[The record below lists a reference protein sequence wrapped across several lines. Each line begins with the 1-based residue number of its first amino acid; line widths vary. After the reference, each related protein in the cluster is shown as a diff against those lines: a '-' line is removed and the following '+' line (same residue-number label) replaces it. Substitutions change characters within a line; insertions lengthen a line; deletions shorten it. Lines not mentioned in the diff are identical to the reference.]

1 LRADRTAVHPT
12 HLHGERGG
20 YLMTGKHG
28 TDRERTGR
36 DSGPAPHE
44 AEGAAHRRTY
54 GAFMRFVGYGL
65 AAVALVLIL
74 LAIFL
79 V

>member
-1 LRADRTAVHPT
+1 MA
-12 HLHGERGG
+12 GENAQ
-20 YLMTGKHG
+20 
-28 TDRERTGR
+28 DRETQRTQ
-36 DSGPAPHE
+36 PAPSPDD
-44 AEGAAHRRTY
+44 GAATAHRRTY

-74 LAIFL
+74 LGIFL